1 MTLDTVDC
9 GGDWLSWRKRPL
21 KVNYNNNNGWYGGD
35 LHQARQ
41 RFYKGVGRAA
51 IEKLT

>member
-21 KVNYNNNNGWYGGD
+21 KVNYNNNNAMDGIEETYTKPD
-35 LHQARQ
+35 NA
-41 RFYKGVGRAA
+41 FIKG
-51 IEKLT
+51 